1 MIKKINQIIILLILI
16 FIGCKSTVTPIVY
29 DKSYSNLKSEIE
41 IITLLINQNDFIN
54 AQKRISQNLSVYNN
68 DIQLLTLS
76 IHLLTKVGKYTEA
89 LNNTENLLLK
99 NKSNPLLYALLATIY
114 YHNSEIEKAHNY
126 IKLSLS
132 ISKNISYT
140 WYQKGFF
147 EYNEKNYNASEIS
160 FNRAYLLDKN
170 NTDAY
175 FFRYL
180 SRLYIQQNIDELK
193 KEWNFIK
200 DNILLS
206 SVHYVYHAIVLY
218 EIKSIKDAEEIIN
231 EGFSLFPDDPFILN
245 FMAYLLTINYSNS
258 TENNDAFLTDGLEKI
273 LKSLSYSILP
283 EFADTHLQI
292 LYLQKNYTEL
302 QNNYNKY
309 KLLFPDNKII
319 QKWNEKI
326 KPE

>member
-1 MIKKINQIIILLILI
+1 MNKKLNHIIVLLILI
-16 FIGCKSTVTPIVY
+16 FIGCKSTVPPIVY
-29 DKSYSNLKSEIE
+29 DQSYSNLKNEIE
-41 IITLLINQNDFIN
+41 IITLLINQNDFNN
-54 AQKRISQNLSVYNN
+54 AQKRINQNLSVYNN
-68 DIQLLTLS
+68 DLQLLTLS
-76 IHLLTKVGKYTEA
+76 IHLLTKEGKYSEA
-89 LNNTENLLLK
+89 LNNAENLLLK

-114 YHNSEIEKAHNY
+114 YHNGDIEKAHNY

-200 DNILLS
+200 ENIILS
-206 SVHYVYHAIVLY
+206 SAHYVYHAIVLY

-245 FMAYLLTINYSNS
+245 CIAYLITINYSN
-258 TENNDAFLTDGLEKI
+258 TQEKDDLLLTDALDKI
-273 LKSLSYSILP
+273 LKSLSYTILP

-302 QNNYNKY
+302 ENNYNKY
-309 KLLFPDNKII
+309 KLLFPENQII
-319 QKWNEKI
+319 QEWNIKI